1 MATGQRAE
9 PQTAKPMDPVCGL
22 RVDTEHPVATS
33 AYGGRTYYFHSA
45 ACKAEFDAHP
55 DQFAHRAD
63 DDAPAHAAD
72 ASRDYGAA
80 GAPVSDRYA
89 AQRASIEA
97 THIEH
102 GTPPEEAHRE
112 AEAIVET
119 LHHPRDRA

>member
-22 RVDTEHPVATS
+22 RIDTEHPVATS
-33 AYGGRTYYFHSA
+33 TYGGRTYYFHSA

-63 DDAPAHAAD
+63 DAASAHEQGPA
-72 ASRDYGAA
+72 GAA
-80 GAPVSDRYA
+80 GSDRYA

-97 THIEH
+97 TYLEH

-119 LHHPRDRA
+119 LHHPRGRP